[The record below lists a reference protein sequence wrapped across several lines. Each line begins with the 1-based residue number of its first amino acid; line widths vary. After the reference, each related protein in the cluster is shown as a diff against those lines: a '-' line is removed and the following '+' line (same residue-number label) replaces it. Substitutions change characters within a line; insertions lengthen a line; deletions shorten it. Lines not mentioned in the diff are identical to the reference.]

1 MKDANILIDVSVDI
15 SIDEYKKYGKTGL
28 LHALSATE
36 KIYSYV
42 TYAVYE
48 KEKLKGWSVH
58 CHISQ
63 TNSYNTIN
71 VSNAVDK
78 ICETIDELLS
88 KETTK
93 YIIGYEQPPLNLL
106 ITILDPLVRKLA
118 REQSNYWPIE
128 YDDLC
133 QMCRLVICT
142 LYRSGYYI
150 HKSLVRRA
158 FINYVLQYLR
168 PERYK
173 PLMMSLDEP
182 VARDDE
188 GHELTAAETVVDQM
202 ALDQQEEEEEREV
215 ELQVIQEQKDLIIS
229 IIGVRQ
235 WDQMVREYGNKSTTN
250 WSQKKTFDIKRKLSQ
265 AGIDIGMFRRY
276 Y

>member
-1 MKDANILIDVSVDI
+1 MSANDKL
-15 SIDEYKKYGKTGL
+15 
-28 LHALSATE
+28 
-36 KIYSYV
+36 YSYV

-48 KEKLKGWSVH
+48 NERLKGWSIH
-58 CHISQ
+58 CHVSQ
-63 TNSYNTIN
+63 NERYNTIK
-71 VSNAVDK
+71 VADAVDS
-78 ICETIDELLS
+78 ICKTMDEILS
-88 KETTK
+88 KEEVR
-93 YIIGYEQPPLNLL
+93 YVIGYQQPPLELL

-188 GHELTAAETVVDQM
+188 GHELTAAETVVDQI